1 MWQREGNRGL
11 RREEEGTGEPRK
23 HIIHWDIW
31 RVLWRVLK
39 VYEIQLRQE
48 AKRMAFGNYRK
59 NQNNQE
65 GKNNYNILLGS
76 TVNVIYIILKR
87 LTWIPELVKM
97 IDVPNWKEEGGLV
110 RQ

>member
-1 MWQREGNRGL
+1 
-11 RREEEGTGEPRK
+11 
-23 HIIHWDIW
+23 
-31 RVLWRVLK
+31 
-39 VYEIQLRQE
+39 
-48 AKRMAFGNYRK
+48 MAFGNYRK

-76 TVNVIYIILKR
+76 TVNVIYILLKR
-87 LTWIPELVKM
+87 LTWILKLVKM